1 MIDSKRYLEEV
12 RKADNRI
19 DRLRNEREELA
30 TKAMSLGS
38 MASDGMNVQ
47 KTAPDGSRTAD
58 AVVRY
63 TALESDII
71 AETDAYIGFRHRVA
85 AQIDDLPNAT
95 YARLLDLRYLRYMKL
110 DKIAEAMHYSPEY
123 TRKLHGYALLQF
135 QERYSE
141 EIEAYW
147 RLG

>member
-12 RKADNRI
+12 KRADDRI
-19 DRLRNEREELA
+19 DRLKAEREELA

-63 TALESDII
+63 TALESEISDRMY
-71 AETDAYIGFRHRVA
+71 DYITFKHHVA
-85 AQIDDLPNAT
+85 DQIDNLPNAT

-110 DKIAEAMHYSPEY
+110 DKIAEAMHYSPEH
-123 TRKLHGYALLQF
+123 TRKLHGHALLQF
-135 QERYSE
+135 QERYTE
-141 EIEAYW
+141 EIEAFF
-147 RLG
+147 G